1 MLLTS
6 HLYLLE
12 FQLFF
17 KVILKLSPQNILLYK
32 EIMICELILASA
44 MVKMETSVKTK
55 QVINVCYEEV
65 LKQHITFNLFFFPM
79 LIILETLLC
88 M

>member
-1 MLLTS
+1 
-6 HLYLLE
+6 
-12 FQLFF
+12 
-17 KVILKLSPQNILLYK
+17 
-32 EIMICELILASA
+32 MICELILASA